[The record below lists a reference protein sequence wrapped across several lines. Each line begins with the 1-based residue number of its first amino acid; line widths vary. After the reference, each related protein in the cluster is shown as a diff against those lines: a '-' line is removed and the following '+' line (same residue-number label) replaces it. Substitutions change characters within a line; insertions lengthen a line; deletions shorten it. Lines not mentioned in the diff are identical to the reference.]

1 MSSPTFKLAAAL
13 VALSIASV
21 PAGAVEGTPEADPTL
36 LARSAFKAYVS
47 GDVKRALADYRA
59 AADLGH
65 VGALWKVARIYE
77 NGEDGEPR
85 TLAAY
90 QTYRELA
97 ERHGDIPPRSRNAVF
112 VADAFVALGRML
124 DRGIGNRV
132 APNRAAAAS
141 AFFQAASYFGDP
153 EGQFRLG
160 RMLMADGADDREVF
174 LRGVRWLK
182 LAADKGHAGAIALLG
197 DTLFVGRHVDP
208 NPVLGLSMMKRAQN
222 LAGPMRREWIT
233 DLHEKAN
240 IAADDDVRDAATKL
254 AEAEIARS
262 GQSADRAMP

>member
-1 MSSPTFKLAAAL
+1 MYSPTSSFAGVLIAL
-13 VALSIASV
+13 ALSVA
-21 PAGAVEGTPEADPTL
+21 PAGAVEGTPEGDPAL

-77 NGEDGEPR
+77 KGESGEVR

-90 QTYRELA
+90 QTYSELA
-97 ERHGDIPPRSRNAVF
+97 EMYGDVPPRDPNAVF
-112 VADAFVALGRML
+112 VADAFVALGRIL

-141 AFFQAASYFGDP
+141 AFFHAASYFGDP

-160 RMLMADGADDREVF
+160 RMLVSDGRGDPQVF
-174 LRGVRWLK
+174 RRGVRWLK
-182 LAADKGHAGAIALLG
+182 LASDKGHAGAIAMLG
-197 DTLFVGRHVDP
+197 DILFAGKHVDA
-208 NPVLGLSMMKRAQN
+208 NPVLGLSMLKRARN
-222 LAGPMRREWIT
+222 LAGSMRRQWIA
-233 DLHEKAN
+233 DLHEKADA
-240 IAADDDVRDAATKL
+240 AADGDVRDAATKL

-262 GQSADRAMP
+262 GQSGSQAMP